1 MLLHHWLRARDGIA
15 HTSDIY
21 AAGFSR
27 HAVSKEIDGRRMLRI
42 RRSWIALRD
51 CEPELQAA
59 VRVGG
64 RLTCVS
70 AARRLGLWVPPDDT
84 AVHVSVRPESG
95 RHDRKSLV
103 LHWGRGPAPTPKHA
117 TVEPLINT
125 LNHVARCLAPF
136 LALTIW
142 ESALN
147 TSLIS
152 LDELR
157 SVGWRGSRACGLA
170 ELAGTLAD
178 SGLETQFITLMRAI
192 GVPVRQQVWIDGH
205 PVDALI
211 GDRLVVQLD
220 GFAHHGDAASRR
232 RDIEADARLRL
243 RGYIVIRFD
252 YFQLFFEPAYVQ
264 ETIRTAIAQ
273 RLHLAR

>member
-1 MLLHHWLRARDGIA
+1 MFLDSWLRARDGIA

-27 HAVSKEIDGRRMLRI
+27 HAVSKAVDRGRMLRI
-42 RRSWIALRD
+42 RRSWIALPD
-51 CEPELQAA
+51 SAPELQAA
-59 VRVGG
+59 VGIGG

-84 AVHVSVRPESG
+84 AVHVAVRPEAG
-95 RHDRKSLV
+95 RMDRKALV
-103 LHWGRGPAPTPKHA
+103 VHWSRGPAPAPRRA
-117 TVEPLINT
+117 TVEPLLNT

-147 TSLIS
+147 KGLIS

-157 SVGWRGSRACGLA
+157 SVAWHGSRAAGLA

-178 SGLETQFITLMRAI
+178 SGLETQFVTLMREI
-192 GVPVRQQVWIDGH
+192 GVTLRQQVWIDGH

-220 GFAHHGDAASRR
+220 GFAHHGDAATRR

-243 RGYIVIRFD
+243 RGYTVIRFD
-252 YFQLFFEPAYVQ
+252 YFQLFFQPEFVQ